1 MKKLFIIAMAFLA
14 GGVFMTSCNK
24 GVNKHPGFK
33 KTADGLYYK
42 FYHKS
47 NDTTKA
53 NMGEFCEVQLI
64 YGAKGVNGKD
74 TLLFDSRKLPEAR
87 QPVKIPV
94 MKSIYPGDVYEGIAM
109 MHVGDSAK
117 FYTNADS
124 VFTKLFRRPTVPSFI
139 DSTGDVFFSIKLLAV
154 KSRAQLME
162 EAQVKMKKLQAQEST
177 DREVYLKKHHIKT
190 KPTKDGLYFISKKA
204 GHGPHPKAGELVTVN
219 YTGYLLN
226 GKKFDSSYDRK
237 KPFQFTIGKHQV
249 IQGWDEGIALMRK
262 GGTATLI
269 VPSKLAYGPRG
280 VGPIPAFST
289 LIFDVKL
296 ENIQKAPT
304 PTKKK

>member
-1 MKKLFIIAMAFLA
+1 MKKLFFIAIAFLA
-14 GGVFMTSCNK
+14 TGVFLTSCNK

-47 NDTTKA
+47 NDTTQAKL
-53 NMGEFCEVQLI
+53 GEFCEVQLL
-64 YGAKGVNGKD
+64 YGAKTVDGKD
-74 TLLFDSRKLPEAR
+74 TLLFDSRTLPENR
-87 QPVKIPV
+87 QPVRIPV
-94 MKSIYPGDVYEGIAM
+94 MKSLYPGDIYEGVAM

-124 VFTKLFRRPTVPSFI
+124 VFTKLFRMPKVPAFV
-139 DSTGDVFFSIKLLAV
+139 DSTADVYFTIKLLAV
-154 KSRAQLME
+154 KTRAQITQ
-162 EAQVKMKKLQAQEST
+162 EAEAKMKKAQAQESV
-177 DREVYLKKHHIKT
+177 DREAYLKAHHIKA
-190 KPTKDGLYFISKKA
+190 KPTKDGLYFISKKT

-249 IQGWDEGIALMRK
+249 IEGWDEGIAMMRK

-269 VPSKLAYGPRG
+269 IPSSLAYGPRS

-289 LIFDVKL
+289 LVFDVKL
-296 ENIQKAPT
+296 ENIQKAPA